1 MKRIAMMLG
10 LGWMLVLAVDGC
22 TDRKVAPGKDCL
34 VNTDC
39 DSPLSCSFGKCHAT
53 CREARD
59 CDPGQDCVRGTDGNV
74 CLLVKES
81 TCGLNSD
88 CVAGLYC
95 AKDLRCRAQ
104 CEEAVDCA
112 TKTQQCVL
120 PEKVCAEPRD
130 IGGDG
135 MLLPPPGGGGGN
147 GGGAGTSG
155 TGGGAGSAGS
165 AGTTGSGGR
174 GGTTG
179 TGGSAGSA
187 GSAGSTG
194 SGGSA
199 GGGQTIVLPCNGV
212 EPTVNDTHAQ
222 ATPLAIGDTVQG
234 CVEAAAD
241 HDFYQVTVP
250 SDAAGGIL
258 KVAITEVG
266 AFRADATLYSS
277 SDFAELKNSTGGT
290 DAQSVFFYV
299 ATTPGAS
306 YQLEMAAW
314 SPASTLPASRYT
326 VRATYT
332 ALPDPTEPNDTRFD
346 AKTITVG
353 TPVQAYLFAGYAS
366 AQAGSFDDYYK
377 VTLAAG
383 SATVNLDIVPQNL
396 EAQIWLYDPNGV
408 HLKTASTSTPGGGL
422 TVTSAVTA
430 GDHYVRVGLWTGV
443 NTQVGATMAVP
454 DNFTRPYRFTVTQ

>member
-1 MKRIAMMLG
+1 MKRLAMMLG

-22 TDRKVAPGKDCL
+22 TDRKVAPGKGCL
-34 VNTDC
+34 VNSDC
-39 DSPLSCSFGKCHAT
+39 DSPLSCSFGKCHQT

-59 CDPGQDCVRGTDGNV
+59 CNPGQDCVRGADGNV
-74 CLLVKES
+74 CLLVPES
-81 TCGLNSD
+81 KCGLNSD
-88 CVAGLYC
+88 CVVGLFC
-95 AKDLRCRAQ
+95 AKDNKCRSQ

-112 TKTQQCVL
+112 TSTQQCVL
-120 PEKVCAEPRD
+120 PDKVCAEPDD

-135 MLLPPPGGGGGN
+135 MLKPPVGGGGGN
-147 GGGAGTSG
+147 GGGVGDVGCRWRRGQRGT
-155 TGGGAGSAGS
+155 TGS

-179 TGGSAGSA
+179 TGGSAGT
-187 GSAGSTG
+187 TG

-199 GGGQTIVLPCNGV
+199 GGGQTIVLPCDGV

-222 ATPLAIGDTVQG
+222 ATPLAINDTVQG

-250 SDAAGGIL
+250 ADAAGGIL
-258 KVAITEVG
+258 KIAITEVG
-266 AFRADATLYSS
+266 AFRGDATLYSS
-277 SDFAELKNSTGGT
+277 SDFAELKTSTGGT
-290 DAQSVFFYV
+290 NAQSVFFYV

-353 TPVQAYLFAGYAS
+353 TPVQGYLFAGYAS
-366 AQAGSFDDYYK
+366 ADEGSFDDYYK

-383 SATVNLDIVPQNL
+383 SATVNLDIVPSNL
-396 EAQIWLYDPNGV
+396 AARDLALRPERGAAEDRLDQHPGRRAHRDQRLSPPATTTCGWGCGPGSTRRSGTPWPCRTTSPVPI
-408 HLKTASTSTPGGGL
+408 AS
-422 TVTSAVTA
+422 
-430 GDHYVRVGLWTGV
+430 R
-443 NTQVGATMAVP
+443 
-454 DNFTRPYRFTVTQ
+454 

>member
-1 MKRIAMMLG
+1 MKRLAMMLG
-10 LGWMLVLAVDGC
+10 LGWMLVLAIEGC
-22 TDRKVAPGKDCL
+22 TDRKVAPGKACL

-39 DSPLSCSFGKCHAT
+39 DSPLSCSFGKCHQT

-59 CDPGQDCVRGTDGNV
+59 CDPGQDCVPGADGNV
-74 CLLVKES
+74 CLLIPES
-81 TCGLNSD
+81 ECGLNSE
-88 CVAGLYC
+88 CPVGLFC
-95 AKDLRCRAQ
+95 AQDLRCRFQ
-104 CEEAVDCA
+104 CEESRDCA
-112 TKTQQCVL
+112 TSTQQCVL
-120 PEKVCAEPRD
+120 PDKVCAEPGD
-130 IGGDG
+130 IGSNG
-135 MLLPPPGGGGGN
+135 MLKPPVGGGGGN
-147 GGGAGTSG
+147 GGGGSG
-155 TGGGAGSAGS
+155 MSGAGGGAGSAG
-165 AGTTGSGGR
+165 TT
-174 GGTTG
+174 
-179 TGGSAGSA
+179 GSAGSA

-199 GGGQTIVLPCNGV
+199 GGGQTIVLPCDGV

-234 CVEAAAD
+234 CIEAAAD
-241 HDFYQVTVP
+241 HDFYRVTVP
-250 SDAAGGIL
+250 ADAAGGIL
-258 KVAITEVG
+258 KIAVTEVG

-277 SDFAELKNSTGGT
+277 SDFAELEASTGGT
-290 DAQSVFFYV
+290 NAQSVFFYV

-314 SPASTLPASRYT
+314 SPSSSMPASRYT

-353 TPVQAYLFAGYAS
+353 TPVEGYLFAGYAS

-383 SATVNLDIVPQNL
+383 SATMNLDVVPANL
-396 EAQIWLYDPNGV
+396 TTQIWLYDPNGV
-408 HLKTASTSTPGGGL
+408 MLKTASTSTPGGGL
-422 TVTSAVTA
+422 TVTNAVTA
-430 GDHYVRVGLWTGV
+430 GDHYVRVGLWSNV

>member
-1 MKRIAMMLG
+1 MEIESMKRLAMMLG
-10 LGWMLVLAVDGC
+10 LGWMLLLAADGC
-22 TDRKVAPGKDCL
+22 TDRKLAPGKDCL

-39 DSPLSCSFGKCHAT
+39 DSPLSCSFGKCHVT

-74 CLLVKES
+74 CLLISEKE
-81 TCGLNSD
+81 CGKNSD
-88 CVAGLYC
+88 CPVGLFC
-95 AKDLRCRAQ
+95 ALDLTCRSQ
-104 CEEAVDCA
+104 CENAVDCA

-120 PEKVCAEPRD
+120 PDKVCAEPHD
-130 IGGDG
+130 IGGDV
-135 MLLPPPGGGGGN
+135 MLKPPPGGATGT

-155 TGGGAGSAGS
+155 AGGTAGS
-165 AGTTGSGGR
+165 AGTTGSAGR

-179 TGGSAGSA
+179 TGGSAGT
-187 GSAGSTG
+187 TG
-194 SGGSA
+194 SGGS
-199 GGGQTIVLPCNGV
+199 GQTIVLPCDGV

-234 CVEAAAD
+234 CIEAAAD

-250 SDAAGGIL
+250 ADAAGGVL
-258 KVAITEVG
+258 KIAITEVG
-266 AFRADATLYSS
+266 AFRGDATLYSS
-277 SDFAELKNSTGGT
+277 SDFAELKSSTAGT
-290 DAQSVFFYV
+290 NAQSLYFYV

-314 SPASTLPASRYT
+314 SPPSSMPASRYT
-326 VRATYT
+326 MRATYT

-366 AQAGSFDDYYK
+366 AQTGSFDDYYK

-383 SATVNLDIVPQNL
+383 SATVNLDIVPANL
-396 EAQIWLYDPNGV
+396 EAQLWLYDPNGEQ
-408 HLKTASTSTPGGGL
+408 LKTASTSTMGGGL
-422 TVTSAVTA
+422 TVTSTVTA
-430 GDHYVRVGLWTGV
+430 GDHYVRVGLWNGV
-443 NTQVGATMAVP
+443 NTQVGNTMTVP

>member
-1 MKRIAMMLG
+1 MKRLAMMLG

-22 TDRKVAPGKDCL
+22 TDRKVAPGKACL

-39 DSPLSCSFGKCHAT
+39 DSPLSCSFGKCHQT

-59 CDPGQDCVRGTDGNV
+59 CDPGQDCVRGADGNV
-74 CLLVKES
+74 CLLVPES
-81 TCGLNSD
+81 KCGLNSD
-88 CVAGLYC
+88 CVVGLFC
-95 AKDLRCRAQ
+95 AQDMKCRSQ
-104 CEEAVDCA
+104 CEERSRLRHLDPAVRA
-112 TKTQQCVL
+112 TGQGL
-120 PEKVCAEPRD
+120 RGARRHRRRRNAEASSRRWRRQRRRF
-130 IGGDG
+130 GDVG
-135 MLLPPPGGGGGN
+135 CRWRRGQRRPAAQARPAA
-147 GGGAGTSG
+147 GA
-155 TGGGAGSAGS
+155 A
-165 AGTTGSGGR
+165 GGR
-174 GGTTG
+174 PAPG
-179 TGGSAGSA
+179 AA
-187 GSAGSTG
+187 RAATG

-222 ATPLAIGDTVQG
+222 ATPLAINDTVQG

-250 SDAAGGIL
+250 ADAAGGIL
-258 KVAITEVG
+258 KIAITEVG

-277 SDFAELKNSTGGT
+277 SDFAELKSSTGGT

-366 AQAGSFDDYYK
+366 ARGGLFRRLLQGHPRGRLGHGEPGHRS
-377 VTLAAG
+377 
-383 SATVNLDIVPQNL
+383 L
-396 EAQIWLYDPNGV
+396 EPRPRIWLYDPNGV
-408 HLKTASTSTPGGGL
+408 QLKTASTSTLGGGL
-422 TVTSAVTA
+422 TVTSPVTA
-430 GDHYVRVGLWTGV
+430 GDYYVRGGV
-443 NTQVGATMAVP
+443 VDRGQHAGREHHGRAGQLHPSAIAS
-454 DNFTRPYRFTVTQ
+454 R

>member
-1 MKRIAMMLG
+1 M
-10 LGWMLVLAVDGC
+10 
-22 TDRKVAPGKDCL
+22 
-34 VNTDC
+34 
-39 DSPLSCSFGKCHAT
+39 
-53 CREARD
+53 
-59 CDPGQDCVRGTDGNV
+59 
-74 CLLVKES
+74 
-81 TCGLNSD
+81 
-88 CVAGLYC
+88 
-95 AKDLRCRAQ
+95 
-104 CEEAVDCA
+104 
-112 TKTQQCVL
+112 
-120 PEKVCAEPRD
+120 
-130 IGGDG
+130 
-135 MLLPPPGGGGGN
+135 
-147 GGGAGTSG
+147 
-155 TGGGAGSAGS
+155 
-165 AGTTGSGGR
+165 
-174 GGTTG
+174 
-179 TGGSAGSA
+179 
-187 GSAGSTG
+187 
-194 SGGSA
+194 
-199 GGGQTIVLPCNGV
+199 IVLPCNGV
-212 EPTVNDTHAQ
+212 EPTANDTHAQ

-234 CVEAAAD
+234 CIEAAAD
-241 HDFYQVTVP
+241 HDFYRVTVP
-250 SDAAGGIL
+250 ADAAGGIL
-258 KVAITEVG
+258 KIAVTEVG

-346 AKTITVG
+346 AKTISVG

-408 HLKTASTSTPGGGL
+408 QLKTASTSTPGGGL

-430 GDHYVRVGLWTGV
+430 GDHYVRVGLWSGV
-443 NTQVGATMAVP
+443 NTQVGNTMAAP